1 MIELTNRAPIRS
13 KESRIFFSGR
23 GSSFLILWEMLSEKS
38 LARNASS
45 TKIGIGKSTQKEIMK
60 QMGCTQTN
68 PYLSLRHKWQEN
80 QT

>member
-38 LARNASS
+38 LAGSASS
-45 TKIGIGKSTQKEIMK
+45 TRVEIGKSWQQDIGK
-60 QMGCTQTN
+60 QLGLTQTN
-68 PYLSLRHKWQEN
+68 P
-80 QT
+80 

>member
-1 MIELTNRAPIRS
+1 
-13 KESRIFFSGR
+13 
-23 GSSFLILWEMLSEKS
+23 MLSEKS